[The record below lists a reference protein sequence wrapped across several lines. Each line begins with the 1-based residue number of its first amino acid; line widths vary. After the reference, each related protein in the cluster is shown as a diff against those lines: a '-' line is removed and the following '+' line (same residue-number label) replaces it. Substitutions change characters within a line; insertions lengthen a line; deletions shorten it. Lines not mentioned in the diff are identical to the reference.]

1 MWHKHGVD
9 GAGQERGRREKR
21 APRPLDDDSLRELA
35 LRYVGR
41 FATTRAKLGT
51 YLQRKLRER
60 GWAGEQPADIPAL
73 VGRIGE
79 LGYVDDRAFAL
90 AKAGALT
97 ARGLG
102 GRRVR
107 QALHQAGVDEDDAE
121 EGLDLAAGRAA
132 ESALRFARRRRIGPF
147 AVAKP
152 DPAGREK
159 SLAAMVRA
167 GHDFALSRKIVDAAP
182 GEEPTLDD

>member
-1 MWHKHGVD
+1 VWHKHGVD
-9 GAGQERGRREKR
+9 GAGQQRGRREKR

-60 GWAGEQPADIPAL
+60 GWVGEQPADIAAL

-107 QALHQAGVDEDDAE
+107 QALNQAGVAEDDAE
-121 EGLDLAAGRAA
+121 EGLGLAAGRAA

-147 AVAKP
+147 APTRP

-167 GHDFALSRKIVDAAP
+167 GHDFALSKKIVDAGP
-182 GEEPTLDD
+182 GEDLALDD